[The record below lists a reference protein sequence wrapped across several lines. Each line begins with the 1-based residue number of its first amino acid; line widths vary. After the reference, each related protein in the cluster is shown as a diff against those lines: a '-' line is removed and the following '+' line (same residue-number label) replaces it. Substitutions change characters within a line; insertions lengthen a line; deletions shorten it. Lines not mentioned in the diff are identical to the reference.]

1 MQINRLAP
9 LLFAAALLA
18 AGTLPAAPWK
28 DGEVPPGPHVD
39 NEQLFM
45 LLRLHTPEQIS
56 AFYEAR
62 GFPPE
67 ALERFRATCFITVH
81 VDNKG
86 DRVLWLETA
95 NWRITQ
101 AGVPVSRLG
110 RDHWNRVWDEIDLP
124 QANRSTFG
132 WTQLPDVRDLQ
143 PTEPVGGNIVLP
155 RNGRPYNIR
164 ANFHTGAGKRQGM
177 ISVDFDNLHCAED
190 PPAP

>member
-9 LLFAAALLA
+9 LFFAAALLA

-45 LLRLHTPEQIS
+45 QLRLHTPDQIS

-67 ALERFRATCFITVH
+67 ALERIRATCFITVH

-143 PTEPVGGNIVLP
+143 PTEQVSGNIILP

-164 ANFHTGAGKRQGM
+164 ANFHTGAGKRKGM
-177 ISVDFDNLHCAED
+177 ISVDFENLHCAED